1 MQIKFVK
8 MPGASWKNAI
18 KRKTHKERAQP
29 ADRAKKYGLLEKKKD
44 YVLRAR
50 DFHKKEDKIMHL
62 RRKAALRNP
71 DEFYFGMQKA
81 KTKGGVHGLA
91 AEGAEA
97 LPVDVARLLK
107 TQDAA
112 YLTMKR
118 VADEKKADRLAA
130 SLHGLLETAPN
141 RHTVFLE
148 SGRAAEGFDP
158 AAHFGTAPELAGRA
172 FNRPRVAT
180 LASQAVAGAA
190 RVGDVKRALKKRDR
204 AYQEAAERQG
214 RARKLRRTA
223 AHVEAQRQRMGK
235 GRKFK
240 VKDAENGNPA
250 VFKWKKQRQ
259 K

>member
-1 MQIKFVK
+1 

-118 VADEKKADRLAA
+118 VADEKAA
-130 SLHGLLETAPN
+130 AGAA
-141 RHTVFLE
+141 E
-148 SGRAAEGFDP
+148 SGPAGGQPARAAGDGPQPAHRLPGVGPGRGRVRPRGALRHRAGAGRPRVQP
-158 AAHFGTAPELAGRA
+158 AAGGHAGLAGRRRRRA
-172 FNRPRVAT
+172 GGGRQARPQEARPGVPGGGGA
-180 LASQAVAGAA
+180 AGA
-190 RVGDVKRALKKRDR
+190 RA
-204 AYQEAAERQG
+204 EAA
-214 RARKLRRTA
+214 
-223 AHVEAQRQRMGK
+223 AHGGPRGGPAPEDGK